1 MNLIRKKWFSAA
13 AVAIILLAVLAGVWR
28 FVGSPRMSDTD
39 SLIRQ
44 ATPRT
49 ILNHVR
55 DLHSPVVLL
64 NFWASWC
71 EPCKAEFPDILRLRQ
86 DLAPR
91 GLRVVLVS
99 VDEPDDL
106 GAAIAFLKSNKV
118 DFPTFYKGSQSLN
131 FVTEIWP
138 DWHGAVP
145 ATVLLGPDLKIL
157 DAWEG
162 DTSLDEFRSRV
173 EKHLKGT

>member
-1 MNLIRKKWFSAA
+1 MSLIRKKWFPAA
-13 AVAIILLAVLAGVWR
+13 IAVIILAVLAGVWR
-28 FVGSPRMSDTD
+28 FVEAPRATD
-39 SLIRQ
+39 AEGLIRQ
-44 ATPRT
+44 ATPQT

-71 EPCKAEFPDILRLRQ
+71 EPCKAEFPDILRLRR
-86 DLAPR
+86 DLASR
-91 GLRVVLVS
+91 GLQVVLVS
-99 VDEPDDL
+99 VDEPADL
-106 GAAIAFLKSNKV
+106 DAAIAFLKSNKV

-131 FVTEIWP
+131 FVTDIWP